1 MHNMQMF
8 NVPLLKDIEKRKQ
21 QVLEA
26 VKAMMQIKAI
36 YLFQTAR
43 SYCLICLKVV
53 HAIKYM

>member
-26 VKAMMQIKAI
+26 VKAMMQIKAN
-36 YLFQTAR
+36 YLF
-43 SYCLICLKVV
+43 
-53 HAIKYM
+53 

>member
-8 NVPLLKDIEKRKQ
+8 KVLLLKDIEKRKQ

-36 YLFQTAR
+36 YLF
-43 SYCLICLKVV
+43 
-53 HAIKYM
+53 

>member
-1 MHNMQMF
+1 MF
-8 NVPLLKDIEKRKQ
+8 NVLLLKDIEKRKQ

-36 YLFQTAR
+36 YLFQTAL

>member
-8 NVPLLKDIEKRKQ
+8 NVLLLKDIEKRKQ

-36 YLFQTAR
+36 YLFQTAL

>member
-8 NVPLLKDIEKRKQ
+8 NVLLLKDIEKCKQ

-36 YLFQTAR
+36 YLF
-43 SYCLICLKVV
+43 
-53 HAIKYM
+53 